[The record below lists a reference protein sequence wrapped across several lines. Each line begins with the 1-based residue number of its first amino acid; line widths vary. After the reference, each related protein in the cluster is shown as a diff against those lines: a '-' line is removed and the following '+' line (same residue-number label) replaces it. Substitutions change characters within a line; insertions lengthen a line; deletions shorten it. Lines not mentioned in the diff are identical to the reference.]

1 MSKRSSQLKNQFPPA
16 CIIEVAWEVCNQV
29 GGIYTVIRSKAPA
42 MVKYVKGPYCMV
54 GPYLSRNIQAELELL
69 DDSQDL
75 FGQAAATL
83 RKKGFDV
90 HYAEWLVPGK
100 PRVVLLNP
108 NAIQDKSLNVVKY
121 LLWKNHGISVPV
133 DHTLVNQVVA
143 FGYLTKLFFDEL
155 VKLSDNRHT
164 IIAHFHEWMSGL
176 PILDM
181 KKEKMPVKTVFTTHA
196 TQLGRHLAINSPLFY
211 AHLPFFK
218 WEEET
223 KKFGIEAEARIEFN
237 CAQKADVLS
246 TVSEVTARECKHLLK
261 RIPDVVLPNG
271 LNIERFEAL
280 HEFQNQHVM
289 YKEEIHRFIM
299 SHFFQSYSFDL
310 NKTLYFFTSGR
321 YEFRNKGFDLT
332 IEALYKLNQRL
343 KREKSDVTAVMFFI
357 TRRDFFN
364 IHPEVLQSKAMMQ
377 ELFETTAAIQQQVG
391 KNLFYES
398 TVREDN
404 HLPDLNTFVDEYWK
418 LRYRRTLQAWKTKK
432 NPLIITHRLK
442 NEEEDDILN
451 MLHVK
456 KLVNNAEDPV
466 KIVYHPD
473 FITTSSPLFGMDY
486 NQFVRGCHLGVFPS
500 YYEPWGYTPL
510 ECMASGIPSITSDLS
525 GFGDYILNNIKD
537 HEKYGLF
544 VIERGKRTF
553 EWSANQLADVM
564 YTFLQQSMRERI
576 MQRNNVENNSSRFDW
591 ANLIKLYS
599 EAYQLAVK
607 D

>member
-261 RIPDVVLPNG
+261 
-271 LNIERFEAL
+271 
-280 HEFQNQHVM
+280 
-289 YKEEIHRFIM
+289 
-299 SHFFQSYSFDL
+299 
-310 NKTLYFFTSGR
+310 
-321 YEFRNKGFDLT
+321 
-332 IEALYKLNQRL
+332 
-343 KREKSDVTAVMFFI
+343 
-357 TRRDFFN
+357 
-364 IHPEVLQSKAMMQ
+364 
-377 ELFETTAAIQQQVG
+377 
-391 KNLFYES
+391 
-398 TVREDN
+398 
-404 HLPDLNTFVDEYWK
+404 
-418 LRYRRTLQAWKTKK
+418 
-432 NPLIITHRLK
+432 
-442 NEEEDDILN
+442 
-451 MLHVK
+451 
-456 KLVNNAEDPV
+456 
-466 KIVYHPD
+466 
-473 FITTSSPLFGMDY
+473 
-486 NQFVRGCHLGVFPS
+486 
-500 YYEPWGYTPL
+500 
-510 ECMASGIPSITSDLS
+510 
-525 GFGDYILNNIKD
+525 
-537 HEKYGLF
+537 
-544 VIERGKRTF
+544 
-553 EWSANQLADVM
+553 
-564 YTFLQQSMRERI
+564 
-576 MQRNNVENNSSRFDW
+576 NS
-591 ANLIKLYS
+591 
-599 EAYQLAVK
+599 
-607 D
+607 